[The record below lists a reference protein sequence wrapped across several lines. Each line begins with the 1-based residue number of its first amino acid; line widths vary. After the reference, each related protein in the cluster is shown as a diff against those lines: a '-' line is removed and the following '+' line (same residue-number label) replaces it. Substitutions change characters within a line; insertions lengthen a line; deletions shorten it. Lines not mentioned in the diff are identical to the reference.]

1 MIFDVKEVDG
11 RNISDTSRPL
21 KNSYFPLSSKIE
33 NKVKLTFPENA
44 AYVFENVPVN
54 ETNLADVVKKTNI
67 GTLEKGNYEFNITH
81 IKYSTIMSSG
91 VRFNGIF
98 RLWVSL
104 NYTVNSTEETIT
116 LLNEQV
122 NATAPVGT
130 EEILEIKDKLVSFS
144 LPSQASNCSID
155 VGVSVWYIT
164 STSSAIINFLLKEE
178 DIKYGDNGNWYTIDN
193 IIKGKVPDNYFSKDD
208 KEMTLNGVVQ
218 KRLMLPEGISYVDAY
233 KYSPAGERIN
243 IGDENY
249 DDPDNVEM
257 PEEEAIEEIVIFEDE
272 YPQYNGTISSVSH
285 DDKVDDNGK
294 EYRIYNF
301 KDTGLKNFTEDF
313 RLDDEELH
321 MIFQAG
327 KLAGMDFAIN
337 IVESDNTR
345 TTFEI
350 VRNEDYGRFLPDDVL
365 YPEASNTYILYGF
378 DTAYISEQML
388 PDAEQNL
395 LKKAK
400 EYVKKSMIDP
410 STYDCEMDA
419 DFIYNKGNI
428 RTYEV
433 GAKVNLINKAF
444 FPEGR
449 RWIFLTIIRFI
460 QSVKLPHIPVSV
472 R

>member
-1 MIFDVKEVDG
+1 
-11 RNISDTSRPL
+11 
-21 KNSYFPLSSKIE
+21 
-33 NKVKLTFPENA
+33 
-44 AYVFENVPVN
+44 
-54 ETNLADVVKKTNI
+54 
-67 GTLEKGNYEFNITH
+67 
-81 IKYSTIMSSG
+81 
-91 VRFNGIF
+91 
-98 RLWVSL
+98 
-104 NYTVNSTEETIT
+104 
-116 LLNEQV
+116 
-122 NATAPVGT
+122 
-130 EEILEIKDKLVSFS
+130 
-144 LPSQASNCSID
+144 
-155 VGVSVWYIT
+155 
-164 STSSAIINFLLKEE
+164 
-178 DIKYGDNGNWYTIDN
+178 
-193 IIKGKVPDNYFSKDD
+193 
-208 KEMTLNGVVQ
+208 MTLNGVVQ

-233 KYSPAGERIN
+233 KYSPTGERIN
-243 IGDENY
+243 IGDERYN
-249 DDPDNVEM
+249 DPDNVEM

-272 YPQYNGTISSVSH
+272 YPQYKGTISSVSH
-285 DDKVDDNGK
+285 DDKVDDNDK

-313 RLDDEELH
+313 RLDGEELH
-321 MIFQAG
+321 MIFQTG

-337 IVESDNTR
+337 IVESDNTG

-365 YPEASNTYILYGF
+365 YPQTAHMEDGEEVPADTYILYGF

-388 PDAEQNL
+388 PDAEQDL

-449 RWIFLTIIRFI
+449 QSRIIGFEWP
-460 QSVKLPHIPVSV
+460 LDIPYDHPIYTVG
-472 R
+472 